1 MDSQP
6 ATFKN
11 QGPDGMGGR
20 LCHQISWRGTL
31 STKLDGNHLK
41 KGGRGCPS
49 RHFQL
54 DFPLPDSPG
63 YGLNYLS
70 GWWQLKDSLK
80 FHPDPRENDPV

>member
-1 MDSQP
+1 
-6 ATFKN
+6 
-11 QGPDGMGGR
+11 MGGR

-63 YGLNYLS
+63 GYGLNYLS
-70 GWWQLKDSLK
+70 GWWQLKDFFY
-80 FHPDPRENDPV
+80 FHPDPWGNDPV